1 MHIDW
6 SNGINN
12 YMPKSK
18 SEKEG
23 GEGVLHLIEAISNIY
38 IYFFVKL
45 VVDESLEIFLEF
57 QKLLIA
63 IYF

>member
-1 MHIDW
+1 
-6 SNGINN
+6 
-12 YMPKSK
+12 MPKSK

-38 IYFFVKL
+38 IYFFFKL